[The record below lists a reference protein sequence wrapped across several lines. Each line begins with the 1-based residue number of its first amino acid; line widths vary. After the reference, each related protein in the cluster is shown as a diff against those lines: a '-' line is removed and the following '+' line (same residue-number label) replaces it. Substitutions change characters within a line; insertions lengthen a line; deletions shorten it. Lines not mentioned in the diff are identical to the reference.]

1 MVESEEVSLQA
12 TAEARERFCC
22 SKCDREVVPQFGG
35 QEGEFSGT
43 SRSLT
48 WRICRLTIYGKLAG
62 DKREAI
68 VSHCGSYTSDPGKT
82 LLGILLQVK
91 MYYYC
96 KLSCDSVYYLM
107 DIHNT

>member
-48 WRICRLTIYGKLAG
+48 W
-62 DKREAI
+62 
-68 VSHCGSYTSDPGKT
+68 SSYRRCLKQPCCVMGMNAPVPLNYSRRD
-82 LLGILLQVK
+82 V
-91 MYYYC
+91 
-96 KLSCDSVYYLM
+96 CDSRV
-107 DIHNT
+107 TVV